1 MNNYPCFQNV
11 SLSLSFYS
19 FFSVCSWS
27 VSFPSGSSFKIW
39 MLFSFQILLSFYILP
54 HLCNLFSGLWSSE
67 DLGGSK
73 ISICGLNLFIKFQVH
88 ICTYTLNISTST
100 SHRLDKSKMHHLS
113 PQIHS
118 LCTVYL
124 ASDSTCTRSPKWPYK
139 KSEHSAG
146 EAIWRGSETTCGG
159 RGPPSSAFQPSPS
172 KHRAYEW
179 RHPGPPDQTSQT
191 PLSWSSQH
199 HVEQNDHPAETC
211 SNSWPTIS
219 WDTLKLCCVNH
230 WVLGRL
236 VTQ

>member
-1 MNNYPCFQNV
+1 MNNYPSFQNV

-67 DLGGSK
+67 DLRGSK
-73 ISICGLNLFIKFQVH
+73 ISICGLNFFIKFQVH
-88 ICTYTLNISTST
+88 ICTYTLNISTSI

-139 KSEHSAG
+139 KSEHPAG
-146 EAIWRGSETTCGG
+146 EAIWRGSEPHAEGG
-159 RGPPSSAFQPSPS
+159 GLQALPSSHPHQSTGHMNEDILGPRTKPA
-172 KHRAYEW
+172 KH
-179 RHPGPPDQTSQT
+179 
-191 PLSWSSQH
+191 
-199 HVEQNDHPAETC
+199 
-211 SNSWPTIS
+211 
-219 WDTLKLCCVNH
+219 H
-230 WVLGRL
+230 WVGPVNTMLSRMI
-236 VTQ
+236 TQLRPAQIPDPQSHEIH